1 MVFCIVKLTFETTL
15 TFYMKAEAI
24 FKVIFLQIIYRYI
37 ACVSDTIISCKDFFN
52 VRDLDKNSVLSP
64 ILTFG
69 TAPIFLYER

>member
-1 MVFCIVKLTFETTL
+1 MLVTL
-15 TFYMKAEAI
+15 SYFAKN
-24 FKVIFLQIIYRYI
+24 FW
-37 ACVSDTIISCKDFFN
+37 N